1 MASGKLDDAIVKFS
15 EAIKVNPLHEMAYF
29 HRAEAHR
36 QKGELNPAIDDYT
49 EALRLDPQHA
59 AACRGRGAAY
69 LLAHNPGQAL
79 LDLDDAIRL
88 APDDNEALQLR
99 AQANLAAEN
108 YQRAI
113 ADARRAIQLD
123 EKSADARSTL
133 NLALAKVAEPT
144 EAKPANVVSPSS
156 TSQADA
162 RLALAQSLLAQKNYD
177 EALKVFSDVL
187 RTDSTNT
194 AALFGSGS
202 AFFAK
207 KDWDAAIADLNL
219 YIAYHRSSPEAYSL
233 RAQAFL
239 NKGDYFRARWDA
251 TEAIRLKPEDAN
263 AYFCR
268 ADACCMAK
276 DFAGALASL
285 KEAVRLDQA
294 LPKPSILFE
303 HSAWD
308 LYLKIC
314 QDQAREDRAARH
326 WKDATASLAAI
337 EHPGLNLLVPTTK
350 PTWLAREYEQMG
362 YDCLNAKNWDGAI
375 EGFST
380 AQDKERAKGIDAS
393 EARRLDRPLARAYAE
408 RGYDRAKL
416 LDLSGAVPDL
426 NQAIG
431 LYPQSARI
439 RQLAG
444 LASCKLARYY
454 HDRSN
459 VAYEKATWE
468 DAVAHLRRAIWLNP
482 ELEDEMRPTVDFA
495 QRNLDRLATTR
506 AVAY

>member
-15 EAIKVNPLHEMAYF
+15 EAIKVNPLYEMAYF
-29 HRAEAHR
+29 HRAEARR
-36 QKGELNPAIDDYT
+36 QKGELNPAIDDYS
-49 EALRLDPQHA
+49 EALRLDPQDA
-59 AACRGRGAAY
+59 VACRGRGAAY

-79 LDLDDAIRL
+79 MDLDDAIRS
-88 APDDNEALQLR
+88 APDDYQALQLR

-108 YQRAI
+108 YRRAI

-123 EKSADARSTL
+123 DKSADARATL
-133 NLALAKVAEPT
+133 NSALAKIAEPT
-144 EAKPANVVSPSS
+144 EARPANVVSPS

-177 EALKVFSDVL
+177 GALKVFSDVL
-187 RTDSTNT
+187 RTDPTNA

-219 YIAYHRSSPEAYSL
+219 YIAYHRGSPEAYSL
-233 RAQAFL
+233 RAQTFL
-239 NKGDYFRARWDA
+239 NKGDYFRARWDS

-263 AYFCR
+263 AYVCR

-276 DFAGALASL
+276 DFADALASL
-285 KEAVRLDQA
+285 KDAVKLDQA
-294 LPKPSILFE
+294 LPQPSILFE
-303 HSAWD
+303 RSAWD

-314 QDQAREDRAARH
+314 RDQAREDRVARH

-337 EHPGLNLLVPTTK
+337 EHPALNLLVPTAK
-350 PTWLAREYEQMG
+350 PTWLAGEYEQMG

-375 EGFST
+375 EAFTT

-393 EARRLDRPLARAYAE
+393 AALRLDRPLARAYAE

-416 LDLSGAVPDL
+416 LDLSGAVLDL
-426 NQAIG
+426 NKAIG
-431 LYPQSARI
+431 IYPQSARI